1 MRLHTVELANVVA
14 AAAGIGEA
22 ARLLNSARLFNSAR
36 LPSSQRQGP
45 TAPGTPNLGQGP
57 TAPGTPNLGLV
68 QLPTMAS
75 STGSPG
81 GKGIE
86 AGASEGVLSISER
99 ADAIS
104 EGALSISE
112 RADVRDEGGISISD
126 GADARELLLAP
137 SGTREE
143 GEASKL
149 GNSSS
154 QESEDVA
161 GRLAR
166 LPNLDVEDVA
176 GMRARQCSEGTTL
189 SSEQPGNLF
198 PQPSFASETSDYS
211 HQVPDEQA
219 PTTAPGERVP
229 LWMLS
234 ASHRSMQ
241 VGDADLR
248 CRSEMSI

>member
-1 MRLHTVELANVVA
+1 MRLRPVELANVVA
-14 AAAGIGEA
+14 AATGIGEA
-22 ARLLNSARLFNSAR
+22 AR

-45 TAPGTPNLGQGP
+45 SAPGTPDLGPAAPGTPNLGP
-57 TAPGTPNLGLV
+57 D
-68 QLPTMAS
+68 QLPEMAS
-75 STGSPG
+75 DTGSPG

-86 AGASEGVLSISER
+86 EGASEGALSISERADSISER

-112 RADVRDEGGISISD
+112 RAD
-126 GADARELLLAP
+126 ARELLLAP
-137 SGTREE
+137 STTHEEGEASILGNTTHEE

-154 QESEDVA
+154 V
-161 GRLAR
+161 
-166 LPNLDVEDVA
+166 
-176 GMRARQCSEGTTL
+176 RARQCSEETIL

-211 HQVPDEQA
+211 HQVPDERA
-219 PTTAPGERVP
+219 STTAPGERVP

-234 ASHRSMQ
+234 ASHKSMQ
-241 VGDADLR
+241 VRDVDLR
-248 CRSEMSI
+248 CRSEMTT

>member
-1 MRLHTVELANVVA
+1 LANVVA
-14 AAAGIGEA
+14 AATGIGEA
-22 ARLLNSARLFNSAR
+22 AR

-45 TAPGTPNLGQGP
+45 SAPGTPNLGP
-57 TAPGTPNLGLV
+57 D
-68 QLPTMAS
+68 QLPEMESDTC
-75 STGSPG
+75 SPG

-86 AGASEGVLSISER
+86 EGASEGALSISER

-112 RADVRDEGGISISD
+112 RAD
-126 GADARELLLAP
+126 ARELLLAP
-137 SGTREE
+137 STTHEEGEASILGNTTHEE

-154 QESEDVA
+154 V
-161 GRLAR
+161 
-166 LPNLDVEDVA
+166 
-176 GMRARQCSEGTTL
+176 RARQCSEETIL

-211 HQVPDEQA
+211 HQVPDERA
-219 PTTAPGERVP
+219 STTAPGERVP

-234 ASHRSMQ
+234 ASHKSMQ
-241 VGDADLR
+241 VRDVDLR
-248 CRSEMSI
+248 CRSEMTT

>member
-1 MRLHTVELANVVA
+1 MRLRPVELANVVA
-14 AAAGIGEA
+14 AATGIGEA
-22 ARLLNSARLFNSAR
+22 AR

-45 TAPGTPNLGQGP
+45 SAPGTPNLGPDQSE
-57 TAPGTPNLGLV
+57 
-68 QLPTMAS
+68 MES
-75 STGSPG
+75 DTGSPG

-86 AGASEGVLSISER
+86 EGDSEGALSISER

-112 RADVRDEGGISISD
+112 RAD
-126 GADARELLLAP
+126 ARELLLAP
-137 SGTREE
+137 STTHEE

-154 QESEDVA
+154 V
-161 GRLAR
+161 
-166 LPNLDVEDVA
+166 
-176 GMRARQCSEGTTL
+176 RARQCSEETIL

-211 HQVPDEQA
+211 HQVPDERA
-219 PTTAPGERVP
+219 STTAPGERVP

-234 ASHRSMQ
+234 ASHKSMQ
-241 VGDADLR
+241 VRDADLG
-248 CRSEMSI
+248 CRSGMSI

>member
-22 ARLLNSARLFNSAR
+22 ARLFNSAR

-45 TAPGTPNLGQGP
+45 TAPGTPNLG
-57 TAPGTPNLGLV
+57 LV
-68 QLPTMAS
+68 KLPKMAS

-86 AGASEGVLSISER
+86 AGASEGALSISER

-126 GADARELLLAP
+126 GADVRELLLAP

-143 GEASKL
+143 GETSKL

-176 GMRARQCSEGTTL
+176 GMRARQCSEETTL

-234 ASHRSMQ
+234 ASHKSMQ
-241 VGDADLR
+241 VRSPLITIDCLFGCSQPRTSPCRCDLP
-248 CRSEMSI
+248 

>member
-22 ARLLNSARLFNSAR
+22 ARLFNSAR

-45 TAPGTPNLGQGP
+45 TAPGTPNLG
-57 TAPGTPNLGLV
+57 LV
-68 QLPTMAS
+68 KLPKMAS

-86 AGASEGVLSISER
+86 AGA
-99 ADAIS
+99 S

-126 GADARELLLAP
+126 GADVRELLLAP

-143 GEASKL
+143 GETSKL

-176 GMRARQCSEGTTL
+176 GMRARQCSEETTL

-234 ASHRSMQ
+234 ASHKSMQ
-241 VGDADLR
+241 V
-248 CRSEMSI
+248 RSPLITIDCLFGPWPRSSFL